1 MQNKYQAGQRVYII
15 QSNRWVRKATVLK
28 YASGMYTIKFTEG
41 GGLRLRESRLFS
53 SEEEAQEVINRNS
66 RR

>member
-1 MQNKYQAGQRVYII
+1 MQNKYQTGQTVYII
-15 QSNRWVRKATVLK
+15 QSNRWIRKATVLK
-28 YASGMYTIKFTEG
+28 YAGGMYTIKFTEG

-53 SEEEAQEVINRNS
+53 SEEEAQEVIKRNS